1 MCSACD
7 FGATTSEFVLRSV
20 SKYDDLQI
28 YEMTRPDEPGSPPEE
43 ATITMKDTLTL
54 LLLVAYI
61 VYVIKTSVYKLRCIQ
76 VSSAS

>member
-1 MCSACD
+1 
-7 FGATTSEFVLRSV
+7 VLRSV